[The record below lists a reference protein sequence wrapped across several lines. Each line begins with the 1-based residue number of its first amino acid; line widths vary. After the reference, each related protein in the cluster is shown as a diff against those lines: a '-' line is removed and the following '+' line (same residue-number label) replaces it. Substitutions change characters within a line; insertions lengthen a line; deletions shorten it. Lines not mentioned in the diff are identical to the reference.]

1 MTYRVERV
9 PLAAL
14 SPGMTFIG
22 PGGAPVVVTPEMLDH
37 LGPPGVEVDA
47 LIPDEDPLAMQ
58 RAIVTLLQAFPQSEI
73 LEVTP

>member
-22 PGGAPVVVTPEMLDH
+22 PGGAPVVVTPEMTRS
-37 LGPPGVEVDA
+37 PGVEVDA